1 MDAERREVFFHRSKV
16 RNCCRLDVELRV
28 GSKLRFVRRPTGPDG
43 RTGPPKAAQPNAA
56 NPKSFKSDANKIEA
70 LWVFVDT
77 KSDLGTVRS
86 CSWFW

>member
-16 RNCCRLDVELRV
+16 LNCCRLDVELRV

-43 RTGPPKAAQPNAA
+43 RTGPPKAVQPNAA
-56 NPKSFKSDANKIEA
+56 NPNSTKSDANKIEA

-77 KSDLGTVRS
+77 KSDLGTLR
-86 CSWFW
+86 SWFW